1 MSTMRLIP
9 RARSATRIPSQ
20 CSIRIQILSSC
31 QFWKHIPSWKV
42 WESDQ
47 TQGIIVPTHILTYM
61 DSGFLRMKITS
72 HSKLC
77 CYQRRPML
85 PSILCQVRG
94 QNQDRL
100 GLPMTSW
107 TCAPARQG
115 HYLGIAKERYPL
127 FCAASPSLHP
137 PPAAPTPFHSP
148 LPPSLSLYIYW
159 LFTLEESI
167 PFIMG
172 PWPSKH
178 FLSCKKMSHIQ
189 NSGVYRKIMHDCLAS
204 FGADCPSWSSIQS
217 RNMCVYLS
225 RSEILQT
232 QKAIWGLM
240 KSFVIALAGRRTT
253 LIQTSLEVISSLTS
267 DREGRSYI
275 ISCIIL
281 CAI

>member
-1 MSTMRLIP
+1 MCATKKDRRSINSTHWLP
-9 RARSATRIPSQ
+9 APPKSN
-20 CSIRIQILSSC
+20 
-31 QFWKHIPSWKV
+31 
-42 WESDQ
+42 
-47 TQGIIVPTHILTYM
+47 
-61 DSGFLRMKITS
+61 
-72 HSKLC
+72 LC
-77 CYQRRPML
+77 
-85 PSILCQVRG
+85 
-94 QNQDRL
+94 
-100 GLPMTSW
+100 T
-107 TCAPARQG
+107 
-115 HYLGIAKERYPL
+115 
-127 FCAASPSLHP
+127 SLHP